1 MRWLESSLRLLRRHP
16 FKRRDASAVVD
27 SGASVS
33 VSELK
38 GLLADFGGQSDKAF
52 TAIAKGVSALVSR
65 VTRVGEQTALL
76 DAVLQDRDE
85 RRTLSRAYGVYK
97 FSVDLVHASMGVALA
112 DHEQLERI
120 EGKLLD
126 ACQARQ
132 DLNQF
137 SILFRILTVETRME
151 AARLDAESRGV
162 FETVAHAI
170 DAMGKSI
177 SDTASEAL
185 GRIEQVVADTRR
197 ERGELHSH
205 QLGLHAEAQRSVQ
218 RIRSELDS
226 LKAALSPCAKHSA
239 EIGMRID
246 ALKQSVNQA
255 IIGLQGQDIV
265 RQQLEHVAEGFGDME
280 RFGDDRAVRA
290 QAARVQ
296 AGQLRAAQDRI
307 QESSRVLSLALA
319 EIVASGA
326 VLESEFQAMEEGA
339 GKALREC
346 HLATLFRE
354 ETEKL
359 SLIADQS
366 EKSNRRIAEL
376 VVRVDE
382 VIQDF
387 SKRVSEQQFAVKIV
401 ALNAQI
407 AAARLSQAG
416 GLNRLAQETSRVS
429 DDVGHMTVAMTERLV
444 EAVTLL
450 RGIKEEADRFQEVIM
465 RDKRGLETQSA
476 EVNQMLAD
484 FLERIQGGAT
494 EVCSDFAAI
503 NLEMAALAQGF
514 GLDDSIAETFAPCIT
529 FCENVAGECSPA
541 EAGQTYGVA
550 ASRYTMQSEV
560 LVHQQALQASGAP
573 AVAPSPATQNSNDND
588 IELF

>member
-1 MRWLESSLRLLRRHP
+1 MRWLEQSIRFVRGSR
-16 FKRRDASAVVD
+16 FSKRRK
-27 SGASVS
+27 GAGERDEQSVN
-33 VSELK
+33 VAELK
-38 GLLADFGGQSDKAF
+38 GLLTDFGGRSDEAF
-52 TAIAKGVSALVSR
+52 TAIAKGVSALVAR
-65 VTRVGEQTALL
+65 VNRVGEQTALL

-97 FSVDLVHASMGVALA
+97 FSVDLVHSSMGVALA

-120 EGKLLD
+120 ESKLLD
-126 ACQARQ
+126 ACNARQ

-162 FETVAHAI
+162 FDTVAHAI
-170 DAMGKSI
+170 EAMGTSI

-197 ERGELHSH
+197 ERADLQQH
-205 QLGLHAEAQRSVQ
+205 QLTLHAEAQRSVQ
-218 RIRSELDS
+218 RIRHELDV
-226 LKAALSPCAKHSA
+226 LKQALAPCAQHSA
-239 EIGMRID
+239 KIGTRIE
-246 ALKQSVNQA
+246 ALKSSVNRA
-255 IIGLQGQDIV
+255 IVGLQGQDIV
-265 RQQLEHVAEGFGDME
+265 RQQLEHVAAGFDDME
-280 RFGDDRAVRA
+280 RFADDRAVRA

-296 AGQLRAAQDRI
+296 AGQLRAAKERI
-307 QESSRVLSLALA
+307 QSSSEVLTLALA
-319 EIVASGA
+319 EIVTSGE
-326 VLESEFQAMEEGA
+326 VLQNEFQAMEEGA
-339 GKALREC
+339 GKALQEC

-429 DDVGHMTVAMTERLV
+429 DDVGQMTVAMTGRLV

-450 RGIKEEADRFQEVIM
+450 RGIKDEADRFQEVIM
-465 RDKRGLETQSA
+465 RDKLGLETQSA

-484 FLERIQGGAT
+484 FLERIQGGAAD
-494 EVCSDFAAI
+494 VCSDFAKI
-503 NLEMAALAQGF
+503 NAEMATLAQGF
-514 GLDDSIAETFAPCIT
+514 GLETHIDTAFAPCIS
-529 FCENVAGECSPA
+529 FCDEAQGA
-541 EAGQTYGVA
+541 EAPLALGKSYTIDTQ
-550 ASRYTMQSEV
+550 RYTMESEV
-560 LVHQQALQASGAP
+560 RVHQQALQASASSAAAP
-573 AVAPSPATQNSNDND
+573 VPLAQGKADND